1 MRTNPHFLAGLDAEL
16 DTELGAPPR
25 RPAPRQ
31 PRRALSFRAPAGRAP
46 TFRPSSAQPSVPRP
60 PPPVSAF
67 RPLASTS
74 SSGSTS
80 TSSTTSSTRPGL
92 SQFRP
97 QFRPPGRPTAT
108 TQSYAQ
114 QQQQSYAQ
122 QSYAQQS
129 YDQQQQQQ
137 YAQQSQQPQGQSDYA
152 PQAPQAQQAQQA
164 QGGGYQ
170 PSTPM
175 GALDY
180 YNEARKL
187 RGMPALPADAGNTDR
202 DIANYLMQRMV
213 GDEDRRATFE
223 ETMYAVLIL
232 SAQAASRVG
241 DANAAQAMTQAAEQW
256 KQVVLQQRAQAK
268 KQSAAQTYIA
278 QSPNDPA
285 PVQTQEQGQEQGQ
298 EQEQSQ
304 EGENKEGEVSGWGDL
319 GESLSGNTR
328 TILAVA
334 GAFGLAWGGLCLWK
348 NRKKKVA

>member
-1 MRTNPHFLAGLDAEL
+1 MRTHPYFLAGLDATL
-16 DTELGAPPR
+16 DTELGAPLR

-31 PRRALSFRAPAGRAP
+31 PPRALSFRAPAGRAP

-67 RPLASTS
+67 RPSVVPPPPPPVSAFRPPASTSS

-80 TSSTTSSTRPGL
+80 TSSSTRPGL
-92 SQFRP
+92 PQFRP

-114 QQQQSYAQ
+114 QQ

-137 YAQQSQQPQGQSDYA
+137 YAQQSQQPQAQSDYA
-152 PQAPQAQQAQQA
+152 QQAQQQA

-232 SAQAASRVG
+232 SAQAASRTG

-278 QSPNDPA
+278 QSPNGPA
-285 PVQTQEQGQEQGQ
+285 PVQTQEQGQEQ

-348 NRKKKVA
+348 NRKKKGA